1 MFTDLKPYPDYAKSS
16 VSWLGARPLHWRLAP
31 GMAVLLPVKAKN
43 SNLVESTVLSLS
55 YGRIVVKPS
64 DRMHGLVPASFDT
77 YQVLDSGNIV
87 VRPTDL
93 QNDQTSIR
101 VGIVRD
107 HGIITSAY
115 LGFNVIGDVAPDFA
129 YTYLAALDALKVFY
143 GMGSGLRQN
152 LELADFKRLPFLLPP
167 ADEQAAIVKY
177 LGHANARIDRA
188 IAAKRKLIAL
198 LEEQKLAVINQA
210 VTRGLEPE
218 VPLKESGIPWLAK
231 IPAHWEV
238 RRAKE
243 ICERIID
250 CKNRTPAFV
259 ENGKYV
265 VVRTTCIRRGIFT
278 TEGSYTTDY
287 DNFRVWTERGAP
299 RAGDVFFTREAPT
312 GEAAMVPNRNDLC
325 MGQRMMYLR
334 PNPELLDPV
343 YLLHSIYGRV
353 VRSYIDV

>member
-1 MFTDLKPYPDYAKSS
+1 MCIRDRSS
-16 VSWLGARPLHWRLAP
+16 VSWLGERPLHWRLAP
-31 GMAVLLPVKAKN
+31 GMSVLRPVKAKN
-43 SNLVESTVLSLS
+43 SNLAESTVLSLS

-129 YTYLAALDALKVFY
+129 YTYLATLDALKVFY

-198 LEEQKLAVINQA
+198 LEEQKQAFVNRA
-210 VTRGLEPE
+210 VTRGLDPD
-218 VPLKESGIPWLAK
+218 VILRDSG
-231 IPAHWEV
+231 V
-238 RRAKE
+238 
-243 ICERIID
+243 
-250 CKNRTPAFV
+250 
-259 ENGKYV
+259 
-265 VVRTTCIRRGIFT
+265 
-278 TEGSYTTDY
+278 
-287 DNFRVWTERGAP
+287 
-299 RAGDVFFTREAPT
+299 
-312 GEAAMVPNRNDLC
+312 
-325 MGQRMMYLR
+325 
-334 PNPELLDPV
+334 
-343 YLLHSIYGRV
+343 
-353 VRSYIDV
+353 